1 MENGE
6 QSARVS
12 SNDIVDA
19 DGDDTDYEIGTE
31 VSKAEIDTIIRVS
44 ARPTACG
51 VISPLIGQNPV
62 YIIGLY

>member
-1 MENGE
+1 M
-6 QSARVS
+6 S

-19 DGDDTDYEIGTE
+19 DSDDTDYEVGTE

-51 VISPLIGQNPV
+51 VISSLLGQNSV
-62 YIIGLY
+62 CIIGLYYTDSTR

>member
-1 MENGE
+1 M
-6 QSARVS
+6 S

-51 VISPLIGQNPV
+51 AISPLLGQNPV
-62 YIIGLY
+62 